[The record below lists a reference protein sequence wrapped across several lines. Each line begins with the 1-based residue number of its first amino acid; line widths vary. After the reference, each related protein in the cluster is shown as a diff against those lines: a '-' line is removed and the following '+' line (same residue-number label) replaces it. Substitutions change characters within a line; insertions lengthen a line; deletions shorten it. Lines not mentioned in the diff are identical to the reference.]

1 VKYRGGIKMADI
13 TIYSTNTCP
22 HCVAAKEY
30 FNQKGIPFTEKNVQ
44 TDMNARKEL
53 MSMGHMGVPVIFID
67 GEEVVGFD
75 KERIEDL
82 LKK

>member
-1 VKYRGGIKMADI
+1 MADV

-30 FNQKGIPFTEKNVQ
+30 FKEKGISFTEKNVQ
-44 TDMNARKEL
+44 TDTLARKEL
-53 MSMGHMGVPVIFID
+53 MEMGHMGVPVIFVD
-67 GEEVVGFD
+67 GEEIVGFD
-75 KERIEDL
+75 RDRIEEL